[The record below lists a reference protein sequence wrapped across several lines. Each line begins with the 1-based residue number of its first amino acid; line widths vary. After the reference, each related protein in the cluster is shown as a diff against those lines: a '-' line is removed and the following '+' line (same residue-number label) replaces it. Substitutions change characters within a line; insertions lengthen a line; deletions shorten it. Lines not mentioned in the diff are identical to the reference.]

1 MVRVDI
7 YRTARGDVAGFT
19 ASGHAG
25 YAPKGS
31 DIVCAAV
38 SVLTQTAV
46 LALPRHARVTPEV
59 AVDDEEGFLT
69 CRLPRDL
76 DPVQAERAQ
85 IILESMVTGLFEI
98 AREYGDYIEVKEVV
112 QE

>member
-1 MVRVDI
+1 M
-7 YRTARGDVAGFT
+7 
-19 ASGHAG
+19 
-25 YAPKGS
+25 
-31 DIVCAAV
+31 
-38 SVLTQTAV
+38 

-85 IILESMVTGLFEI
+85 IILESMVTGLVEI

>member
-7 YRTARGDVAGFT
+7 FRTAEGDVIGFT

-38 SVLTQTAV
+38 SVLTQTAA
-46 LALPRHARVTPEV
+46 LALPRHAGVTP
-59 AVDDEEGFLT
+59 AVKVDEETGLLT
-69 CRLPRDL
+69 CRLPERL

-85 IILESMVTGLFEI
+85 IILQSMVTGLVEV
-98 AREYGDYIEVKEVV
+98 AREYGDYIEIKEV
-112 QE
+112 ESE